1 MYFCFMVSVKETDFF
16 KEVVKVFNYPFGN
29 VYVFDGFVVS
39 ELNQGGTIGW
49 EQTKLIVDDVTR
61 FFNSKGENVI
71 YISNRIN
78 SYSVIATD
86 WLKFFKQRYTL
97 KAYCVVSEN
106 QSGILNLMIEKLF
119 FKNKIKHF
127 EDIYTAINFVKKG
140 LAEVA

>member
-1 MYFCFMVSVKETDFF
+1 MESVKDTVLYQDVLKELSFSFGKVFIF
-16 KEVVKVFNYPFGN
+16 KGFVISEINQGEVVSWDNA
-29 VYVFDGFVVS
+29 
-39 ELNQGGTIGW
+39 
-49 EQTKLIVDDVTR
+49 KLIIDEVTSFLNTR
-61 FFNSKGENVI
+61 GEDII

-78 SYSVIATD
+78 SYSVVATD